1 MAGNQQKKAIHLLLR
16 NQFYV
21 TRKMSDIPSWA
32 LRHRKPGTEL
42 RCINGHYYLYS
53 VTSQWDKDAKKTRK
67 KTGQIIGKISP
78 SGELIP
84 SKRREGRKKEM
95 RNNLQLLSEI
105 AVKEYGLSHFF
116 LFHMQDVC
124 VQLQAC
130 FPEHWPYILGA
141 AYCRLYKQSPIN
153 QMPLHIYHSW
163 LPEEITGIEFNE
175 KNISLALRSA
185 GRNREQAVRFMQW
198 DIPQGEHVLIDL
210 THLPS
215 RSRNGSIAQAGYNNQ
230 KNYDGQINVLYIF
243 GNQSLRPIFYRIVP
257 GNIRELSAFVLTMQE
272 SGIACCILIMDK
284 GFYSTKNT
292 EFLSKN
298 GFQFIC
304 PIKRDSQLVK
314 NEDRVSLFEKTKAR
328 YFEYM
333 GRIIW
338 HIEVQPADKSKRIY
352 LYLDDE
358 LRTREEKDFLVRI
371 ASKPEKYTL
380 EKFEKKKMQ
389 FGTLSLLS
397 NLDGKTPEQIYQI
410 YKSRNQIEVMYDGF
424 KGVLEADRTY
434 MQNEETLQGW
444 MLANHVALLAHHR
457 LYQLLLSSGKLK
469 KHSIGSII
477 ERLALVKKAKVN
489 GQWVDTETIK
499 SSVNLLDDIGIP
511 VT

>member
-1 MAGNQQKKAIHLLLR
+1 MLLR
-16 NQFYV
+16 NQIYV
-21 TRKMSDIPSWA
+21 TGLMSDFPSWA
-32 LRHRKPGTEL
+32 LAHRKPGTEL
-42 RCINGHYYLYS
+42 RCIKGHYYLYA
-53 VTSQWDKDAKKTRK
+53 VTSRWDKSTKKTK
-67 KTGQIIGKISP
+67 KITSHIIGKIIP

-84 SKRREGRKKEM
+84 SKRRDENKK
-95 RNNLQLLSEI
+95 RNIKNKFELLAEI
-105 AVKEYGLSHFF
+105 SVKEYGLSHFF
-116 LFHMQDVC
+116 LFHLKDIC
-124 VQLQAC
+124 AQLKSC

-141 AYCRLYKQSPIN
+141 AYCRIYKQSPIN

-163 LPEEITGIEFNE
+163 LSESIKDVSFTE
-175 KNISLALRSA
+175 KNISMALRSV

-198 DIPQGEHVLIDL
+198 DLPPGEHVLIDL

-215 RSRNGSIAQAGYNNQ
+215 RSLNGSIAQTGYNNQ
-230 KNYDGQINVLYIF
+230 RNYDGQINVLYIF

-257 GNIRELSAFVLTMQE
+257 GNIRELTAFVLTMKE
-272 SGIACCILIMDK
+272 SGIAQCVLIMDK
-284 GFYSTKNT
+284 GFCSAKNISYLT
-292 EFLSKN
+292 EN

-304 PIKRDSQLVK
+304 PIKRDSPLV
-314 NEDRVSLFEKTKAR
+314 EDSDRNSLFAKSQAR

-333 GRIIW
+333 KRIIW
-338 HIEVQPADKSKRIY
+338 HVAISPLNSSNKIY

-358 LRTREEKDFLVRI
+358 LRTQEEKDFLFRI
-371 ASKPEKYTL
+371 STKPETYTI

-397 NLDGKTPEQIYQI
+397 NLHEKNAEQIYQI

-424 KGVLEADRTY
+424 KGVLEADKTY

-457 LYQLLLSSGKLK
+457 LYQLLLSSNKLR
-469 KHSIGSII
+469 KHSIGSVV
-477 ERLALVKKAKVN
+477 ERLTLVKKAKLN
-489 GQWVDTETIK
+489 GQWIDTETIK
-499 SSVNLLDDIGIP
+499 ASTKLFDDIGIP